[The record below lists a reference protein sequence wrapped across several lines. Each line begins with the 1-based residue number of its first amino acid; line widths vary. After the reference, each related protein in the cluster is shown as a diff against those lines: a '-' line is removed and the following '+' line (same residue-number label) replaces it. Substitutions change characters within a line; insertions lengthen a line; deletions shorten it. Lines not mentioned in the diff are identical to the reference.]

1 MPNEKKKK
9 TLKELS
15 TEIIKSLIKESR
27 ANIFKIIFILSS
39 VIIFPFFI
47 IKDFLMY
54 QIGIFLITSPF
65 VFGFL
70 GLVGFISAFLMTDLR
85 FFFLLIMITGYIVS
99 YFIVGLWERNK
110 KLLATYYIIS
120 SAILVCIIISIFFL
134 GNMVIQSAVEK
145 ISADST
151 DKISTVKNTLLWQ
164 GMNFNNT
171 YNKSITENV
180 LHRFPYKPM
189 LCKIYGSGWTL
200 DSQWSAIVKCGSCGE
215 YSNFFIELTKRMN
228 IENRQ
233 INSYGRD
240 HVWAEVNINGD
251 WIPVETTSADGYN
264 ASSFYDCNNTVTFSY
279 ITYKDSE
286 GREIDITRK
295 YLCPQDIGNLIVH
308 TAENADVTI
317 KTSFKDISKKADSD
331 GVFETDL
338 GIGNY
343 TVTVANWLFQNEKSV
358 QIKSNE
364 TTDLSICPSKINYYN
379 LGMIILPI
387 VLILE
392 IFLIVKPFKNKRK
405 RLEKNNSQ
413 N

>member
-1 MPNEKKKK
+1 MHNEKKKK

-39 VIIFPFFI
+39 VIIFPFVI
-47 IKDFLMY
+47 IKDFVMY

-65 VFGFL
+65 VFGVL

-85 FFFLLIMITGYIVS
+85 FFFALMMITGCIVS

-110 KLLATYYIIS
+110 KILATYYIIS

-145 ISADST
+145 ISADSV
-151 DKISTVKNTLLWQ
+151 DKISIVKNTLLWQ
-164 GMNFNNT
+164 GINFNNT
-171 YNKSITENV
+171 YNKTITENV

-189 LCKIYGSGWTL
+189 LCKIYGSGWML
-200 DSQWSAIVKCGSCGE
+200 DSQWTAIAKCGSCGE
-215 YSNFFIELTKRMN
+215 YTKFFIEVTKRMN

-240 HVWAEVNINGD
+240 HTWAEVNINDD
-251 WIPVETTSADGYN
+251 WIPVETTSANGYN
-264 ASSFYDCNNTVTFSY
+264 DSSFYDCNNTVSFSY
-279 ITYKDSE
+279 VTYKDSE

-308 TAENADVTI
+308 TAENVDVII
-317 KTSFKDISKKADSD
+317 KTSFKNISKKADSD
-331 GVFETDL
+331 GIFETDL

-358 QIKSNE
+358 QIKPGK
-364 TTDLSICPSKINYYN
+364 TTEVSICPSKINYYN
-379 LGMIILPI
+379 IGIIILPI
-387 VLILE
+387 VLVLE
-392 IFLIVKPFKNKRK
+392 IFIIKILKKKK
-405 RLEKNNSQ
+405 K
-413 N
+413 